1 MLVLLGKSWGKTWE
15 LGEPCGNTLG
25 TRKKK
30 TKFSLAQKEKF
41 GPVMKAC

>member
-1 MLVLLGKSWGKTWE
+1 
-15 LGEPCGNTLG
+15 LG